1 MKDDTPTTEIL
12 LTQEAAAAY
21 CGMSVDEFE
30 ARCPGT
36 LAVAAPRQKGLRYL
50 RDRLDTWLAS
60 LRTPQEEAA
69 PLSEG

>member
-21 CGMSVDEFE
+21 CGMSVDEFK

-36 LAVAAPRQKGLRYL
+36 LAVAAPRQKPS
-50 RDRLDTWLAS
+50 TWIISSLPQLAYRFQDGRAS
-60 LRTPQEEAA
+60 LKPRA
-69 PLSEG
+69 S